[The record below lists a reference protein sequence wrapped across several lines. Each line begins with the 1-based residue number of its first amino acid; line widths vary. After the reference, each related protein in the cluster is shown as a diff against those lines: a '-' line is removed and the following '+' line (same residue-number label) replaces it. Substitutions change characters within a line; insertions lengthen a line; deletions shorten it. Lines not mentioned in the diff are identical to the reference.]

1 MIKAMDLLRR
11 YDRVEFCAEDAQ
23 IVDRVGIVDG
33 DYYEEYFGASL
44 KSGEMKVGKTYFC
57 LFTDELLKGVEPD
70 AVLES
75 IDNGALIYVYEIV

>member
-1 MIKAMDLLRR
+1 MDLLRR

-23 IVDRVGIVDG
+23 IVDRVEIG

-57 LFTDELLKGVEPD
+57 LFINEPLKGVEPD